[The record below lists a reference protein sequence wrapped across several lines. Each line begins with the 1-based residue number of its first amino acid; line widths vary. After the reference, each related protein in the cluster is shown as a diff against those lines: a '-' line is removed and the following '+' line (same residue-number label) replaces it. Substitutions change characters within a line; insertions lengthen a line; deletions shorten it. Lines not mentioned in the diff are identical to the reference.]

1 MCWRHWKAWPAEQSQ
16 NLELKDYVM
25 DAIAKHDLYKS
36 GSHAKLSTKATYHK
50 FGEPT
55 AEIILVVICFRL
67 TRTDILVTCKLC
79 FVESS
84 LQSHRYIFWK
94 YLSKGFLSCS
104 HLLWCTYFQAAVIL
118 HDFSCFHS
126 WSVVKLEIWAWSWCV
141 SHCPVILFSIDG
153 AVIHIFRVMLDT
165 VALLKGCMILQ
176 CKEVP

>member
-1 MCWRHWKAWPAEQSQ
+1 MPLQNSTCTRVAAMQSCQ
-16 NLELKDYVM
+16 Q
-25 DAIAKHDLYKS
+25 KHLM
-36 GSHAKLSTKATYHK
+36 YHK
-50 FGEPT
+50 FGEPK

-79 FVESS
+79 FVKSS

-94 YLSKGFLSCS
+94 CLSKGFLACS

-141 SHCPVILFSIDG
+141 SHCPVILFNIDG